1 MTKYTSTRSGRLYKI
16 NKIFVVADSIEEAI
30 DLFKL
35 DTGGA
40 VEIYEI
46 VAMSKIHSDCSQ
58 FVIVG
63 DAIASE
69 SK

>member
-1 MTKYTSTRSGRLYKI
+1 MTKYTSTRFGRLYQI
-16 NKIFVVADSIEEAI
+16 NKTFVVADSIEEAI

-40 VEIYEI
+40 IEIEEI
-46 VAMSKIHSDCSQ
+46 FAMSKIHPNCSQ

-63 DAIASE
+63 DTVVSE
-69 SK
+69 DK

>member
-1 MTKYTSTRSGRLYKI
+1 MTKYISTRFGRLFKV
-16 NKIFVVADSIEEAI
+16 NKTFVVADSIEEAI
-30 DLFKL
+30 DLFRM

-40 VEIYEI
+40 IEIYEI

-63 DAIASE
+63 DTVASE
-69 SK
+69 DK